1 MIKFNSIL
9 LLLILVSAP
18 LNFIFADSV
27 EAKTKRFEKSFDKD
41 SNGVVTK
48 DEFVQTR
55 TKWGRPEAESHKFF
69 NYHDKDKNGEITL
82 EEFTA
87 SK

>member
-1 MIKFNSIL
+1 MIKSTSIIL
-9 LLLILVSAP
+9 LLLLSIAP
-18 LNFIFADSV
+18 LNLIFADSV
-27 EAKTKRFEKSFDKD
+27 EAKTKRFKTAFDKD